1 MEPTQGSASTT
12 SGAEKQSQ
20 TSSGH
25 AGPSPFVYLGVL
37 IVTLLLADFGGLLS
51 SFLSGHGWPSHHTPS
66 LVALWSHASDP
77 SAAWHV
83 PVGPV
88 WFYWLITVL
97 VIAVAIG
104 GPWYLFTR
112 YTNRSRDR
120 ATHLDKLP
128 GFARPPEVRA
138 VAGKRRIL
146 LARAKILRPS
156 LVKALPGD
164 LGFLL
169 GRSRRVD
176 VYTSI
181 ESSLLC
187 VAPPRIGKSRFI
199 GIPLCLQVPPGGCLL
214 STNTRPDALAATY
227 FERAAKGPV
236 MVLDLENLAE
246 GIPRGHRF
254 NLAHGCDDPRVAIR
268 RAASLATNAA
278 DGIEGGAYWLG
289 RCQAVIRCLLYAE
302 NIAGLGAADLYR
314 WSISPTAASEAVV
327 ILQSSPMAQ
336 WARDLDDVVTLE
348 PRQRA
353 SIWGLV
359 SNVFSALADPDVIDQ
374 LSPDG
379 DDFDPERFL
388 LQGNGTIYLL
398 GTASGSTSNIVVA
411 LVDAVVDAA
420 RHLAAASP
428 GARLDPPLTLV
439 LDEAANFPLPN
450 LDSLLS
456 EGSGSG
462 IFTAVFVQSMAQIR
476 DRWGFEKA
484 GAIFDAAS
492 VKLIL
497 GGSSTKDLQDLSS
510 LIGDYVD
517 IDTSATDHENGG
529 RSTSTSSRRR
539 PVLELSTIREMKE
552 SWALMLVPRSKP
564 IALRMTSW
572 DDAGTRRDAKKLR
585 QGKQKVEEMLQR
597 AAIAKRAAREASGS

>member
-1 MEPTQGSASTT
+1 MAS
-12 SGAEKQSQ
+12 GPEKS
-20 TSSGH
+20 SSGH
-25 AGPSPFVYLGVL
+25 AGQSPIVYLGAL
-37 IVTLLLADFGGLLS
+37 IVTFVLADFGGLLS
-51 SFLSGHGWPSHHTPS
+51 AFLSGNGWPSRHTPS
-66 LVALWSHASDP
+66 LLALWSHASDP
-77 SAAWHV
+77 SAAWLV

-104 GPWYLFTR
+104 GPCYLIAR
-112 YTNRSRDR
+112 VKNRSRDR
-120 ATHLDKLP
+120 ATDLDKLP
-128 GFARPPEVRA
+128 GFASAREVRV
-138 VAGKRRIL
+138 VAGRRRL

-176 VYTSI
+176 VYASI
-181 ESSLLC
+181 ESSILC
-187 VAPPRIGKSRFI
+187 IAPPRIGKSRYI
-199 GIPLCLQVPPGGCLL
+199 GIPLCLQVPTGGCLL
-214 STNTRPDALAATY
+214 STNTRPDALAAT
-227 FERAAKGPV
+227 FFARAAKEGSTV
-236 MVLDLENLAE
+236 MVFDCENLAE
-246 GIPRGHRF
+246 GIPRGFRF

-268 RAASLATNAA
+268 RAISLSTNAA

-289 RCQAVIRCLLYAE
+289 RCQTVIRSLLYAAAIE
-302 NIAGLGAADLYR
+302 GLGAADLYR
-314 WSISPTAASEAVV
+314 WSVSPTAASEAVT

-336 WARDLDDVVTLE
+336 WARDLDEVVTME

-359 SNVFSALADPDVIDQ
+359 SNTFMALADPLVVDQ
-374 LSPDG
+374 LTPDG

-388 LQGNGTIYLL
+388 LEGNGTIYLL
-398 GTASGSTSNIVVA
+398 GTASGSTSNFVTA
-411 LVDAVVDAA
+411 LVDTVVDTA
-420 RHLAAASP
+420 RHFAAASP

-439 LDEAANFPLPN
+439 LDEAANFPLPS

-456 EGSGSG
+456 EGAGSG

-484 GAIFDAAS
+484 GAIAAAAS
-492 VKLIL
+492 VTLIL

-517 IDTSATDHENGG
+517 VDTSTTDHEGGG

-572 DDAGTRRDAKKLR
+572 GDAGTRRDSKKLR
-585 QGKQKVEEMLQR
+585 QGKQKVEEMLQQ
-597 AAIAKRAAREASGS
+597 AAIVKRANRD

>member
-1 MEPTQGSASTT
+1 MEPTQGSAPMA
-12 SGAEKQSQ
+12 SGPEKPSQ
-20 TSSGH
+20 TSSTH
-25 AGPSPFVYLGVL
+25 AGTSPFVFLGAL
-37 IVTLLLADFGGLLS
+37 IVTFLLVDFGGLLS
-51 SFLSGHGWPSHHTPS
+51 AFLSGNGWPSHTPS
-66 LVALWSHASDP
+66 LLALWSHASDP

-88 WFYWLITVL
+88 GFYWLITVL

-112 YTNRSRDR
+112 YTNRSHDR
-120 ATHLDKLP
+120 ATDLDKLP
-128 GFARPPEVRA
+128 GFASAREVRA
-138 VAGKRRIL
+138 VASKRYL

-176 VYTSI
+176 VYSSS
-181 ESSLLC
+181 ESSILC
-187 VAPPRIGKSRFI
+187 TSPPRIGKSRYI
-199 GIPLCLQVPPGGCLL
+199 GIPLCLQVPAGGCLL

-236 MVLDLENLAE
+236 MVFDPENLAE
-246 GIPRGHRF
+246 GIPRGYRF
-254 NLAHGCDDPRVAIR
+254 HLAHGCDDPRVAIR

-289 RCQAVIRCLLYAE
+289 RCQAVIRCLLYAA

-314 WSISPTAASEAVV
+314 WSVSPTAASEAVV

-336 WARDLDDVVTLE
+336 WARDLDDVVTME

-359 SNVFSALADPDVIDQ
+359 SNTFMALADEKIIEQ

-379 DDFDPERFL
+379 DAFNPDQFL
-388 LQGNGTIYLL
+388 RSGSGSGTIYLL
-398 GTASGSTSNIVVA
+398 GTASGSTSNFVTA
-411 LVDAVVDAA
+411 LVDAVVDTA

-456 EGSGSG
+456 EGAGSG

-476 DRWGFEKA
+476 DRWGYEKA
-484 GAIFDAAS
+484 QAIWDAAS

-510 LIGDYVD
+510 LIGDVE
-517 IDTSATDHENGG
+517 TD
-529 RSTSTSSRRR
+529 TSSRRR

-564 IALRMTSW
+564 IALRMTAW
-572 DDAGTRRDAKKLR
+572 DKAGTRRDAKRLR
-585 QGKQKVEEMLQR
+585 QGKQKVEEMLQQ
-597 AAIAKRAAREASGS
+597 AAITKRAAREASES

>member
-1 MEPTQGSASTT
+1 MSVRTDHKDDYTFAWVI
-12 SGAEKQSQ
+12 ALCL
-20 TSSGH
+20 
-25 AGPSPFVYLGVL
+25 AAYF
-37 IVTLLLADFGGLLS
+37 LLVGGGLLS
-51 SFLSGHGWPSHHTPS
+51 ALLSGNGFPIHSAPPLLNFISHLRNPS
-66 LVALWSHASDP
+66 LAWS
-77 SAAWHV
+77 V
-83 PVGPV
+83 PVGPRDL
-88 WFYWLITVL
+88 YWASTVF
-97 VIAVAIG
+97 VFAVAIG
-104 GPWYLFTR
+104 GPWYLIAR
-112 YTNRSRDR
+112 VKNRSHDR
-120 ATHLDKLP
+120 ATDLDTLP
-128 GFARPPEVRA
+128 GFARPREIKA

-176 VYTSI
+176 VYSSI
-181 ESSLLC
+181 ESSILC
-187 VAPPRIGKSRFI
+187 TSPPRIGKSRYI
-199 GIPLCLQVPPGGCLL
+199 GIPLCLQVPAGGCLL

-227 FERAAKGPV
+227 FDRIAKEGSTV
-236 MVLDLENLAE
+236 MVFDCENLAE
-246 GIPRGHRF
+246 GIPRGFRF

-289 RCQAVIRCLLYAE
+289 RCQTVIRCFLYAA
-302 NIAGLGAADLYR
+302 NIAELGAADLYR
-314 WSISPTAASEAVV
+314 WSVSPTAASEAVT

-336 WARDLDDVVTLE
+336 WARDLDEVVTME

-359 SNVFSALADPDVIDQ
+359 SNTFMALADEKIIEQ

-379 DDFDPERFL
+379 DEFDPERFL
-388 LQGNGTIYLL
+388 LEGNGTIYLL
-398 GTASGSTSNIVVA
+398 GTASGSTSNFVTA
-411 LVDAVVDAA
+411 LVDAVVDTA

-456 EGSGSG
+456 EGAGSG

-476 DRWGFEKA
+476 DRWGYEKA
-484 GAIFDAAS
+484 QAIWDAAS

-497 GGSSTKDLQDLSS
+497 GGSSTKDLQELAS
-510 LIGDYVD
+510 LIGDVDVD
-517 IDTSATDHENGG
+517 IDTSTTDHENGG

-572 DDAGTRRDAKKLR
+572 DDAGTRRDAKRLR
-585 QGKQKVEEMLQR
+585 QGKQKVEEMLQQ
-597 AAIAKRAAREASGS
+597 AAIAKRAAREASES

>member
-1 MEPTQGSASTT
+1 MAS
-12 SGAEKQSQ
+12 GPEKPSQ

-25 AGPSPFVYLGVL
+25 AGPSPFVYLGAL
-37 IVTLLLADFGGLLS
+37 IVTFLLADFGGLLS
-51 SFLSGHGWPSHHTPS
+51 SFLSGNGWPSHHTPS

-88 WFYWLITVL
+88 WFYWLTTVL

-104 GPWYLFTR
+104 GPWYLIAR
-112 YTNRSRDR
+112 VKNRSRNR
-120 ATHLDKLP
+120 ATDLDKLP
-128 GFARPPEVRA
+128 GFARPREVRA

-169 GRSRRVD
+169 GSSRRVD
-176 VYTSI
+176 VYISI
-181 ESSLLC
+181 ESSLIC
-187 VAPPRIGKSRFI
+187 IAPPRIGKSRFI
-199 GIPLCLQVPPGGCLL
+199 SINLILRTPPGSCLL
-214 STNTRPDALAATY
+214 TTNTRPDALAATY
-227 FERAAKGPV
+227 FDRAAKGPV
-236 MVLDLENLAE
+236 MVFDCENLAE
-246 GIPRGHRF
+246 GLPRGYRF

-268 RAASLATNAA
+268 RATSLATNAA

-289 RCQAVIRCLLYAE
+289 RCQAVIRCFLYAA

-314 WSISPTAASEAVV
+314 WSVSPTAASEAVT
-327 ILQSSPMAQ
+327 ILQSSAMAQ
-336 WARDLDDVVTLE
+336 WARDLDDVVTME

-359 SNVFSALADPDVIDQ
+359 SNTFMALADPLVVDQ
-374 LSPDG
+374 FTSNG
-379 DDFDPERFL
+379 DEPEFNPESFL
-388 LQGNGTIYLL
+388 RHGDGTIYLL
-398 GTASGSTSNIVVA
+398 GTASGHTSNIVTA
-411 LVDAVVDAA
+411 LVDAVVDTA

-484 GAIFDAAS
+484 GAIWDAAS

-517 IDTSATDHENGG
+517 IDTSTTDHENGG

-597 AAIAKRAAREASGS
+597 AAIAKRAAREASES